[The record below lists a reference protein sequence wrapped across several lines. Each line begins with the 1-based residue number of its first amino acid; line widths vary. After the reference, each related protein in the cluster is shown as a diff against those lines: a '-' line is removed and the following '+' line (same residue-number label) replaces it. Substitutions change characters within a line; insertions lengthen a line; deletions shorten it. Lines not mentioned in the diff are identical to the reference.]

1 MIKDED
7 GNEIPDPDDVE
18 EPDSEN
24 EEPPAPGEEKKE
36 KNYENYE
43 VDKTIAPGSFLRLDG
58 EDDFLKQRIKGLPQ
72 DKVAG
77 THWATE
83 ADMDRRLKAYRE
95 FNKSD
100 VSNPC
105 LTDFFSKYSIPH
117 FNQLCNEPEEKI
129 IEAFKIFIE

>member
-1 MIKDED
+1 MRLDEKVVYKLMREKLGENSCRNRGYVLDGYPRSFDDAQRVFLIRKKKMIKDED

-58 EDDFLKQRIKGLPQ
+58 EDDFLK
-72 DKVAG
+72 
-77 THWATE
+77 
-83 ADMDRRLKAYRE
+83 
-95 FNKSD
+95 
-100 VSNPC
+100 
-105 LTDFFSKYSIPH
+105 
-117 FNQLCNEPEEKI
+117 
-129 IEAFKIFIE
+129 